1 MPAWSSTS
9 KAPATRSRSLS
20 EPTMMR
26 MSLLAMSGGP
36 FVGDDGVVL
45 AAARRAES
53 GIHNVA
59 PHLVNRGPVGGA
71 GRGHHVL
78 LDHQPPEI
86 VAPEPRGPLPDFEP
100 HAPPRRLEVGDVTQ
114 HPPRGRSGPQV
125 GDRVG
130 LGRPLHLG

>member
-26 MSLLAMSGGP
+26 TSFFAMSGGP

-71 GRGHHVL
+71 GRGDPVL
-78 LDHQPPEI
+78 LDHHRPEI
-86 VAPEPRGPLPDFEP
+86 VAPEPPGHLPDFEP
-100 HAPPRRLEVGDVTQ
+100 HGTPR
-114 HPPRGRSGPQV
+114 
-125 GDRVG
+125 
-130 LGRPLHLG
+130 